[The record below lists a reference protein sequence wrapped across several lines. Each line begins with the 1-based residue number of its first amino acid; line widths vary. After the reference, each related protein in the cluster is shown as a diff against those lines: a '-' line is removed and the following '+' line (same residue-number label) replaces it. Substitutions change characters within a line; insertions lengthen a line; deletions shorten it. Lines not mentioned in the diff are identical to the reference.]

1 MIQFSRLKLFPWLV
15 AHVAVAIINPA
26 LLQQPAFQLNTLL
39 PSHPR
44 AEMNQTGISIKQLM
58 ESNRKRWM
66 VCLSPSYFPS
76 FWQFHI
82 GQSVSRLT
90 SIWTWTKH
98 SEICQS
104 VTRHHLAQAFTRVPW
119 STKRSLRACA
129 PCHSTFWFLQLHLIQ
144 HLKRLLLLEVELSC
158 SRLSQSKLSRRKER
172 FSDYESSVKK
182 HLLLL
187 FSDEFDTERTSIWH
201 SKQSQQTDRRDVVR
215 SVTQTLRPKE
225 LRTLSFSKWSTGS
238 II

>member
-1 MIQFSRLKLFPWLV
+1 MEWRPNRDPWYLSSSYLAQLQRFDSKKSCNWVARKGTGIRCSIRNVRKKCPETSLRIWMIQFSRLKLFPWLV

-104 VTRHHLAQAFTRVPW
+104 VTRPHLAQAFTRVPCVVYKKK
-119 STKRSLRACA
+119 SASLRAMSFDLLVSSAA
-129 PCHSTFWFLQLHLIQ
+129 PHPTLEAPSTWGWTFMFTSQPIKTLQA
-144 HLKRLLLLEVELSC
+144 KRTVF
-158 SRLSQSKLSRRKER
+158 RL
-172 FSDYESSVKK
+172 
-182 HLLLL
+182 
-187 FSDEFDTERTSIWH
+187 W
-201 SKQSQQTDRRDVVR
+201 
-215 SVTQTLRPKE
+215 
-225 LRTLSFSKWSTGS
+225 
-238 II
+238 IIG